1 MDIVLG
7 SKNDSKKRSIEI
19 ALTELGITD
28 YTISCIDVPSRVS
41 SKPIN
46 EIDYDLLISIEGG
59 YEQIEDK
66 YFIVTYADVFTKD
79 WQRYTGKS
87 KGLPISKKMF
97 EWVQNG
103 KSLNAVI
110 ESIISTNGN
119 KTKSGI
125 MEL

>member
-1 MDIVLG
+1 M
-7 SKNDSKKRSIEI
+7 
-19 ALTELGITD
+19 
-28 YTISCIDVPSRVS
+28 
-41 SKPIN
+41 
-46 EIDYDLLISIEGG
+46 
-59 YEQIEDK
+59 
-66 YFIVTYADVFTKD
+66 FTKD

-125 MEL
+125 TGYLSNGRYSRDEFDADAVMMALTSMKNNELYLKLEEKI